1 MNAKELLDY
10 LRETSNGNVKEAID
24 VLETEY
30 INSEEETVEDVYW
43 YLIDLAN
50 NGIKH
55 FQKIIA
61 TNLEAKSLRTD
72 TLKIILNVCYTFRF
86 LKT

>member
-55 FQKIIA
+55 F
-61 TNLEAKSLRTD
+61 
-72 TLKIILNVCYTFRF
+72 
-86 LKT
+86 